1 MLRITGYATDTA
13 TDTLKPTI
21 GKNTLR
27 IDLNT
32 LDPNTTHVFVFNA
45 SMGTL
50 TKTEQNTKPVVD
62 VKTPKESMVLTES
75 VEKTEHEQQFS
86 VSEGLYTE
94 IHHEES
100 LEQFSS
106 SNVFSSNVFSSDSV
120 RTSHSHSSCS
130 SEEDEWECDCG
141 TKLKNNE
148 ECIYCRQ
155 C

>member
-13 TDTLKPTI
+13 TLKPTI

-27 IDLNT
+27 IDLDT
-32 LDPNTTHVFVFNA
+32 LEPNTTHVFVFNA

-50 TKTEQNTKPVVD
+50 TKTEQHTKSSVV
-62 VKTPKESMVLTES
+62 VKTPKESMVLTELA
-75 VEKTEHEQQFS
+75 EKTEPEQQFS
-86 VSEGLYTE
+86 VSERLFTE

-106 SNVFSSNVFSSDSV
+106 SNVFSSNVFSTDSV
-120 RTSHSHSSCS
+120 RTSHFHSPCS

-148 ECIYCRQ
+148 QCIYCRQ

>member
-1 MLRITGYATDTA
+1 MIRITGYATDTS
-13 TDTLKPTI
+13 TLKPTI

-27 IDLNT
+27 IDLDT

-50 TKTEQNTKPVVD
+50 TKTEQDAKPSFD
-62 VKTPKESMVLTES
+62 VKTPKESMVLTELA
-75 VEKTEHEQQFS
+75 EKTEPEQQFS
-86 VSEGLYTE
+86 VSEGRITE

-106 SNVFSSNVFSSDSV
+106 SNVFPSNVFSSDLV
-120 RTSHSHSSCS
+120 RTSHFHSSCS
-130 SEEDEWECDCG
+130 SEDDEWECDCG
-141 TKLKNNE
+141 TTLKNNE

>member
-1 MLRITGYATDTA
+1 MPRITGYATDTA
-13 TDTLKPTI
+13 TLKSTI

-27 IDLNT
+27 IDLDT

-50 TKTEQNTKPVVD
+50 TKTEQYTQPSFD
-62 VKTPKESMVLTES
+62 VKTPKESMVLTELA
-75 VEKTEHEQQFS
+75 EKTEPEQQFS

-106 SNVFSSNVFSSDSV
+106 SNVLSRNVFSSDSV
-120 RTSHSHSSCS
+120 RTSYSHSSCS
-130 SEEDEWECDCG
+130 NEEDEWECDCG